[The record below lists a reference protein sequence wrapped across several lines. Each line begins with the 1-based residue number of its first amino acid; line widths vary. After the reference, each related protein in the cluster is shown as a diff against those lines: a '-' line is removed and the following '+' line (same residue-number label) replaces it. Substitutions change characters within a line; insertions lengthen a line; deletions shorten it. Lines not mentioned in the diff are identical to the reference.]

1 MGFLY
6 ILSYLSLL
14 LQIIF
19 ATISI
24 AAGLYYVA
32 ELVEEYTVMAKKIIL
47 GMILSTSVV
56 YLLLAMFDNL
66 PWMLIICGLLAQG
79 IHALIMK
86 HFPYVHFL
94 SFSFLGSVILLLI
107 NNYLAFTYFATH
119 YYMLSEVIAY
129 FTVCLW
135 LVPFALFVSLSA
147 NDNVLPTV
155 NERSH
160 LLGENDVVTNYF
172 SSKKKTGL
180 LTFFNYAKESILP
193 QRNKKAF

>member
-6 ILSYLSLL
+6 ILSYISLL

-32 ELVEEYTVMAKKIIL
+32 ELVEEYTVVAKKIIL
-47 GMILSTSVV
+47 MMILSTVV
-56 YLLLAMFDNL
+56 VHIFLALIDGF
-66 PWMLIICGLLAQG
+66 PWLMIFCGLLAQG
-79 IHALIMK
+79 VHALIMK
-86 HFPYVHFL
+86 NFPYVHFL

-119 YYMLSEVIAY
+119 YYLLTEVIAY

-135 LVPFALFVSLSA
+135 LIPFALFVSLSA

-155 NERSH
+155 NERTH
-160 LLGENDVVTNYF
+160 LLNENDVVTNYF
-172 SSKKKTGL
+172 SSKKKNGPPHL
-180 LTFFNYAKESILP
+180 LQLRKGIPFAAA
-193 QRNKKAF
+193 Q